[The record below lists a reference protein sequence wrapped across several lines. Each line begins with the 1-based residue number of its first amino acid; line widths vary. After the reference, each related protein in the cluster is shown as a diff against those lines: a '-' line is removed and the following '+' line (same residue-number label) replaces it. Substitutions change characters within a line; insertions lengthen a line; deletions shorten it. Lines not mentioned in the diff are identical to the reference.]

1 MKVKGI
7 KGFNK
12 NLTCRGF
19 QYKEGET
26 FKTKRAKACE
36 EGFHFCEK
44 PIDCLNYYDPAHSV
58 YHIVEGS
65 GELSSH
71 DGDSKVACTEIKI
84 GAKVDIPYIC
94 KATFDY
100 VKSKCTNE
108 HNAKPGEPATAGYK
122 GAATAGN
129 YGAATA
135 GNYGAATAG
144 NYGAATAGYKGA
156 ATAGDS
162 GAATAGNYGAA
173 TAGYK
178 GAATAGNY
186 GAATARGSVE
196 VGENGV
202 GTVRGENVKIRGGL
216 GAALMIAID
225 TGWPNYTLV
234 EWKAFVVDGEE
245 VKADTWYTL
254 KNKTLVEV

>member
-135 GNYGAATAG
+135 
-144 NYGAATAGYKGA
+144 
-156 ATAGDS
+156 
-162 GAATAGNYGAA
+162 
-173 TAGYK
+173 
-178 GAATAGNY
+178 
-186 GAATARGSVE
+186 RGSVE